1 LCMAGP
7 PGIEPGTY
15 GESALL
21 PLNSLS
27 DVNLRFT
34 EFEKDLACFRD
45 YLLVDEQKSKVTASN
60 YVALVKRFFKWVDG
74 PVTVDSMRAYLKN
87 VKEKCSRDHY
97 ALTLSS
103 LKAYFGRF
111 KCMPQLVSTFK
122 FPPKTFIPKTIPSR
136 NDLKRFYEA
145 LPSVRMKAYFLLVA
159 SSGLRKGEVLS
170 LTVNDVD
177 FKLRMFTP
185 HSHKG
190 TSKHS
195 WVSFFNAEAEEML
208 KEFRAHLTVKQRKSY
223 KLIPISNRDFKAEWK
238 TAQVKTGLKL
248 TSKCL
253 RDWFAEEM
261 GKLGVADRY
270 INAFQGRTP
279 ASVLARHYTDYNPE
293 KLKEVY
299 DKAGL
304 KVLSD

>member
-1 LCMAGP
+1 
-7 PGIEPGTY
+7 
-15 GESALL
+15 
-21 PLNSLS
+21 
-27 DVNLRFT
+27 VNLRFT

-60 YVALVKRFFKWVDG
+60 YVALVRRFFKWVDG
-74 PVTVDSMRAYLKN
+74 PVTVDSMRVYLKR

-111 KCMPQLVSTFK
+111 KRMPQLVSTFK

-136 NDLKRFYEA
+136 KDLKAFYEA

-159 SSGLRKGEVLS
+159 SSGLRKGEVLG
-170 LTVNDVD
+170 LTVDDVD
-177 FKLRMFTP
+177 CEKRMLKP
-185 HSHKG
+185 CNHKG
-190 TSKHS
+190 ATKHS
-195 WVSFFNAEAEEML
+195 WVSFFNVEAETVL
-208 KEFRAHLTVKQRKSY
+208 RQFRENTMKRQRKSC

-238 TAQVKTGLKL
+238 FAQENTGLKL
-248 TSKCL
+248 TSKTL

-270 INAFQGRTP
+270 IDAFQGRTP

-293 KLKEVY
+293 KLREIY
-299 DKAGL
+299 DKADL
-304 KVLSD
+304 RILS